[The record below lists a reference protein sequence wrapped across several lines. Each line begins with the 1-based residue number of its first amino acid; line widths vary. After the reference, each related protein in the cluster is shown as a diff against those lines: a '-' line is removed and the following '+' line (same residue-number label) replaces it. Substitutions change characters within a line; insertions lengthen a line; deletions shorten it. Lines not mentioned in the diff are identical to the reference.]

1 MADVSELP
9 AKERARY
16 YRKLAGDARREAGTA
31 QADVR
36 NSYLIIS
43 EQWERLA
50 LTADV
55 DANRES

>member
-9 AKERARY
+9 AKERAKH
-16 YRKLAGDARREAGTA
+16 YRKLAGDARREADIA